1 MPEVTNARCLILLI
15 LLAIVTTRERRIL
28 LHIEGRFLYRCGWL
42 LTHLSNQRVTVYIYL
57 SLSFFRLSF
66 FRLSFFRVLFIVAP
80 RDRVALQILLRV
92 RYTRGTF
99 EELTACLS
107 FLQLIYSLIYPLFAF
122 RYVGGIW
129 REVGRLTAKGW
140 HFIYFLV
147 RVLIL
152 LFRKCWHQMV
162 EDQVALFMSRIDI
175 VWNVFS
181 FGNALKSKSEFVLI
195 GLKMD
200 HFFWRLVSKTVVL
213 WNFRNLIFIPRM
225 LNSLF
230 FWYLLNINHCRFG
243 GLFNGPIFLLTRYG
257 FKGLYLKLTLVKSVR
272 FVILWMVLYL
282 WTRLGMFLHHFVH

>member
-28 LHIEGRFLYRCGWL
+28 LHIKGRFFYQSGWL

-57 SLSFFRLSF
+57 SLSF

-129 REVGRLTAKGW
+129 REVGRLTAKG
-140 HFIYFLV
+140 
-147 RVLIL
+147 
-152 LFRKCWHQMV
+152 
-162 EDQVALFMSRIDI
+162 
-175 VWNVFS
+175 
-181 FGNALKSKSEFVLI
+181 
-195 GLKMD
+195 
-200 HFFWRLVSKTVVL
+200 
-213 WNFRNLIFIPRM
+213 
-225 LNSLF
+225 
-230 FWYLLNINHCRFG
+230 
-243 GLFNGPIFLLTRYG
+243 
-257 FKGLYLKLTLVKSVR
+257 
-272 FVILWMVLYL
+272 
-282 WTRLGMFLHHFVH
+282 